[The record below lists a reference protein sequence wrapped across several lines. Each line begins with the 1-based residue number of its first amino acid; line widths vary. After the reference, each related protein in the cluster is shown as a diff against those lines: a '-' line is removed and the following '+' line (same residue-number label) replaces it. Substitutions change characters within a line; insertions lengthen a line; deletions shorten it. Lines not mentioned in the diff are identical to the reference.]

1 MWVASTNEPVCPKN
15 ARANKLKSSVFVRNV
30 SLLAFGSFV
39 AQGIT
44 ILSAPIQTR
53 LYSPENFANFGIF
66 TVIISALAPAVGG
79 RYEVASVVVKE
90 EKEGFGL
97 YALSM
102 WTALLLSA
110 FLFLVFT
117 IWQQEL
123 TQLLGAQSLGLWWFM
138 LPFAILIS
146 ALNSCVKYFENRRKN
161 YKLITKVLII
171 QSGVVSLCSIA
182 LGVGNFA
189 TVGLIVSMLLG
200 TLTGILLLLR
210 ASLANFSGQS
220 FLLDKEKICLAK
232 KYARFPMH
240 EATTSLLNGV
250 QAALPIFFLAKFY
263 PEAIAGFYVLLIKV
277 TMSPLGIISTA
288 VSEVHL
294 RKTAEVIQS
303 RGDAT
308 RYFVHLCVYLGLIV
322 AIPSLIVITSA
333 PQLFELF
340 FGVRWRQAGTLL
352 AILMPALALRFIA
365 STVSGAITASG
376 NTHLGAYWKIFAF
389 VVTFTM
395 FWLAAGK
402 LSVEALFWL
411 FMLTDSLIYVT
422 YLIISA
428 YSIRRPRFV

>member
-1 MWVASTNEPVCPKN
+1 MNLFAPII
-15 ARANKLKSSVFVRNV
+15 ARANKLKSNVFVRDV
-30 SLLAFGSFV
+30 SLLAIGSFV
-39 AQGIT
+39 AQCIA

-53 LYSPENFANFGIF
+53 LYSPENFAILGIF
-66 TVIISALAPAVGG
+66 TAVISALVPAVGG

-97 YALSM
+97 YAISM
-102 WTALLLSA
+102 WTALLISA

-123 TQLLGAQSLGLWWFM
+123 TQLLGAQSLGLWWFA
-138 LPFAILIS
+138 LPFAILIT
-146 ALNSCVKYFENRRKN
+146 ALNSCVNYFENRRKN

-171 QSGVVSLCSIA
+171 RAGVVAFCSIA
-182 LGVGNFA
+182 LGVSDFA

-200 TLTGILLLLR
+200 TLTGILLLFR
-210 ASLANFSGQS
+210 GSLANFSAKS
-220 FLLDKEKICLAK
+220 FLLDKEKLCLAK

-250 QAALPIFFLAKFY
+250 QVALPIFFLAKFY
-263 PEAIAGFYVLLIKV
+263 PEAIVGYYVLLIKV
-277 TMSPLGIISTA
+277 AMSPLGIISKA
-288 VSEVHL
+288 VSQVHL
-294 RKTAEVIQS
+294 RKTAEVIHR

-308 RYFVHLCVYLGLIV
+308 RYFVHLCIYLGLIV
-322 AIPSLIVITSA
+322 AIPSLIVITTA
-333 PQLFELF
+333 PQLFELL
-340 FGVRWRQAGTLL
+340 FGLQWRQAGTLL

-389 VVTFTM
+389 AVTFTM

-411 FMLTDSLIYVT
+411 FMLTESLIYAT
-422 YLIISA
+422 YLIISF
-428 YSIRRPRFV
+428 YSIRQPRFS